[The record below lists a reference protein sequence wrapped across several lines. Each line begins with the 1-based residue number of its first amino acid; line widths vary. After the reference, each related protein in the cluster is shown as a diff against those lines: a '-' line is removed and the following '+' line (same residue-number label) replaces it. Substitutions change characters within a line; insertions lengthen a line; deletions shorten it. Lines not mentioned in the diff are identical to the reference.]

1 MIKKPTQTAKKRPTQ
16 TRLRIRIPQEYHQQ
30 PIISQLAAKHNLEV
44 NILAAILGGNAVGD
58 GWFYLQ
64 ISGSSEEI
72 NNALIYL
79 SDLDIEVWPENTE
92 QDGW

>member
-1 MIKKPTQTAKKRPTQ
+1 MITLPKKSEEKRPNR

-30 PIISQLAAKHNLEV
+30 PVISQLASKHGLEV

-58 GWFYLQ
+58 GWFDLQ
-64 ISGSSEEI
+64 ISGSNEQI
-72 NNALIYL
+72 NSALIYL
-79 SDLDIEVWPENTE
+79 SDLDIEVFPENTE

>member
-1 MIKKPTQTAKKRPTQ
+1 MTLPENYELKRPTK

-30 PIISQLAAKHNLEV
+30 PVISELASKHGVEV
-44 NILAAILGGNAVGD
+44 NIVAAILGANAVGD
-58 GWFYLQ
+58 GWFDLQ
-64 ISGSSEEI
+64 LSGSSEQI